1 MSVTIIS
8 TPPKPAQ
15 ATTADKAASS
25 TSGNDDTVTGPQ
37 NFASLLL
44 GQLVSVVAE
53 TVAASPEKASL
64 PEADAAPADTASL
77 FAALGI
83 VPPEQRM
90 TANAAP
96 VSDTHQPGTGKTEQT
111 IADKLTA
118 LQTTDAAGKDLK
130 AEMNTAP
137 ELAAIPATSD
147 KPAKFAV
154 STLVAS
160 TTDPVVSKHVALEAQ
175 PNTLQALPTNT
186 SGNANNI
193 PLLREA
199 SLSVSTPIRD
209 QNWAGDFAQKIVWL
223 ASSDRQSAQ
232 LTLNPPQMGPIEISL
247 NIDKGSATASFVS
260 ASAEVRDA
268 IETALPRLREMFAS
282 AGIALG
288 QTNVSAQSFQQQAS
302 NGGENRGP
310 SQWMADNAI
319 LVANSA
325 GSLPSRAFS
334 AQQGTGLVDIFA

>member
-1 MSVTIIS
+1 MSVTIVS
-8 TPPKPAQ
+8 TPPKPVQ
-15 ATTADKAASS
+15 ATAADKVASG
-25 TSGNDDTVTGPQ
+25 TSGNDDTEASTQ
-37 NFASLLL
+37 DFAGLLL

-53 TVAASPEKASL
+53 TLPTSPDKPVL

-83 VPPEQRM
+83 VPPEQGLV
-90 TANAAP
+90 ANTSP
-96 VSDTHQPGTGKTEQT
+96 VSDTHQPGMDKTGQT

-118 LQTTDAAGKDLK
+118 LQNTDAAGKDLK
-130 AEMNTAP
+130 VEMKSAP
-137 ELAAIPATSD
+137 ELTGISATSD

-160 TTDPVVSKHVALEAQ
+160 ITDPQVSRHISPEAQ
-175 PNTLQALPTNT
+175 PNAVSALSTNT
-186 SGNANNI
+186 TGNANNI
-193 PLLREA
+193 PLIRETP
-199 SLSVSTPIRD
+199 LSVPTPIRD
-209 QNWAGDFAQKIVWL
+209 QNWAGDFAQKVVWL
-223 ASSDRQSAQ
+223 ANNDKQSAQ
-232 LTLNPPQMGPIEISL
+232 LTLNPPHMGPIEVSL
-247 NIDKGSATASFVS
+247 SMDKGSATASFVS

-282 AGIALG
+282 AGIELG

-302 NGGENRGP
+302 NGEANRSP

-334 AQQGTGLVDIFA
+334 AQQGNGLVDIFA

>member
-1 MSVTIIS
+1 MSVTIVS
-8 TPPKPAQ
+8 TPPKPAL
-15 ATTADKAASS
+15 ATAVDKVASS
-25 TSGNDDTVTGPQ
+25 TNGNDDTVVDTQ

-44 GQLVSVVAE
+44 GQLVSAVAE
-53 TVAASPEKASL
+53 TVSASTKKTGL
-64 PEADAAPADTASL
+64 PEADDAPADSAAL

-83 VPPEQRM
+83 VPPEQRLA
-90 TANAAP
+90 ANPAP
-96 VSDTHQPGTGKTEQT
+96 VSEPDQPGMGKTDQT
-111 IADKLTA
+111 TADKLTL
-118 LQTTDAAGKDLK
+118 LQSTDAVGTGQK
-130 AEMNTAP
+130 AEIKTAP
-137 ELAAIPATSD
+137 EPAAISATSD

-160 TTDPVVSKHVALEAQ
+160 ITDPVIDKHISPEAQ
-175 PNTLQALPTNT
+175 PNTISAMSTNT
-186 SGNANNI
+186 SGNTNNI
-193 PLLREA
+193 PFIREA

-223 ASSDRQSAQ
+223 ASSDKQSAQ
-232 LTLNPPQMGPIEISL
+232 LTLNPPHMGPIEVSL
-247 NIDKGSATASFVS
+247 SMDKGSATASFVS

-282 AGIALG
+282 AGIELG

-302 NGGENRGP
+302 NGEANRSP

-334 AQQGTGLVDIFA
+334 AQQGNGLIDIFA